1 MKTDTIKITVS
12 KDLAPHWRQLLK
24 DVGPTSHYPVAGDRL
39 FATAAAGFRR
49 QASTRLAINRHRE
62 RKRKQLRKAARHA
75 RSKK

>member
-12 KDLAPHWRQLLK
+12 KDLAPHWRQLIR

-39 FATAAAGFRR
+39 FAAAAAQFRR

-62 RKRKQLRKAARHA
+62 RKRKQLRKTARHTKS
-75 RSKK
+75 R